1 MQLLNI
7 FAAFTVFLIL
17 AKALFNLR
25 SRKPRGAKDLPGP
38 KGKPFVGSKLG
49 KGYFWFK
56 FSEWGEEYGPIYQFK
71 SFGNVNVVVS
81 TEKIA
86 NDLLRERGTIYSSRQ
101 QLPMAS
107 KLLSDN
113 KRALFLPYSDEWRT
127 VRKFQHAVTMPKA
140 ATSYQPLQLQ
150 ESARLVRD
158 LILEPKNY
166 HTLFQRYASGLI
178 LRLTY
183 DERIETGEEETVR
196 LVYKNQV
203 NAERVAAPGQY
214 LVDVLPILLWVPKWL
229 APFKQEAAAHR
240 KREVA
245 LFSGLVDKVKKDV
258 EAGTAGPSFTRK
270 WLESKQEY
278 GMSDI
283 QAAYVLGGLYSAAAS
298 TTASLAMSWVLM
310 MVLNPQ
316 WLSKAQEE
324 LDRVVGAGRLPTFDD
339 LPNLPTIR
347 AIVKET
353 ARLRPVTAGGIAH
366 KSTADDVYEGYFIPK
381 GSLIHPNLWSIQR
394 DPELYPDPDSFNPD
408 RWLNPKFPTF
418 KEPLSQYPNCQNY
431 SVFGFGRRLCPGS
444 NIAERSLN
452 IIVARLSWACN
463 ITKAKDPKTGKKITP
478 PSYDYTQ
485 GLNTE
490 PRRFPFE
497 LACRSSERWKI
508 IEEEALEAAKE
519 LRKPPVRT

>member
-1 MQLLNI
+1 MQQFKI
-7 FAAFTVFLIL
+7 FVAFTLIIIL
-17 AKALFNLR
+17 VKALLGLK
-25 SRKPRGAKDLPGP
+25 SKKPRGAKSLPGP
-38 KGKPFVGSKLG
+38 RGKLFVGSTLG

-56 FSEWGEEYGPIYQFK
+56 FSEWGEKYGPIYQYK
-71 SFGNVNVVVS
+71 SYGHVNVVVS

-86 NDLLRERGTIYSSRQ
+86 NDLLRERGTIYSSREQ
-101 QLPMAS
+101 WPMAS
-107 KLLSDN
+107 QLLSDN
-113 KRALFLPYSDEWRT
+113 KKALFLPYNDEWRT
-127 VRKFQHAVTMPKA
+127 VRKFQHQVTMPKA

-158 LILEPKNY
+158 LILEPKRY

-183 DERIETGEEETVR
+183 DARIETGDEETVR
-196 LVYKNQV
+196 LVYENQ
-203 NAERVAAPGQY
+203 ERVATPGRY
-214 LVDVLPILLWVPKWL
+214 LVDVLPILLWVPKCI
-229 APFKQEAAAHR
+229 APFKQEAATHR

-245 LFSGLVDKVKKDV
+245 LFSGLVDKVKKDI
-258 EAGTAGPSFTRK
+258 EAGTAGSSFTRK
-270 WLESKQEY
+270 WLEGKEEY
-278 GMSDI
+278 GMSDL
-283 QAAYVLGGLYSAAAS
+283 QAAYVLGGLFSAAAS

-310 MVLNPQ
+310 MVLHPQ
-316 WLSKAQEE
+316 WLLKAQEE
-324 LDRVVGAGRLPTFDD
+324 LDRVVGSERLPTFEDMAD
-339 LPNLPTIR
+339 LPMIR

-366 KSTADDVYEGYFIPK
+366 KTTADDVYEGYFIPK

-408 RWLNPKFPTF
+408 RWLNPKYPTF
-418 KEPLSQYPNCQNY
+418 REPLNQYPNCQNY

-463 ITKAKDPKTGKKITP
+463 IAKSKDPNTGELITP
-478 PSYDYTQ
+478 PSYDYVH

-490 PRRFPFE
+490 PRQFPFE
-497 LACRSSERWKI
+497 LTCRSPKRWDI
-508 IEEEALEAAKE
+508 IQEEALEAMKE
-519 LRKPPVRT
+519 LRRPAVPT